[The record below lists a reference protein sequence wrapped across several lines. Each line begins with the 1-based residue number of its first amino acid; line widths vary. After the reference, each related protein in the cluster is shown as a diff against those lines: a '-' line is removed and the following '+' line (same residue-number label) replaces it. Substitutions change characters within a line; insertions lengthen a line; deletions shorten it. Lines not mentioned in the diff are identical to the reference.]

1 MTTSHQILVSRA
13 DRVLRIQINRPERK
27 NALTGAMYDMMRE
40 AISASNEDTEVRVLL
55 IHGVSGCFTA
65 GNDLTDFQDLARMLR
80 ERPAMKFLDAIS
92 TAVKPIVIATEGPAV
107 GIGTTMLLHAD
118 LAYAAESTRFQLP
131 FASLGLCPEGT
142 SSMALERMA
151 GHVRAAELLMLGE
164 PFDAQYAKSI
174 GLVNAV
180 VADADLMTVAEA
192 KAARLAQQPA
202 AAIRATKAL
211 MRKWSASR
219 VAEVLTAESEMF
231 SERLSSPEFAEAA
244 KAFFEKRKPDFSPFK

>member
-1 MTTSHQILVSRA
+1 MANDVLISRS
-13 DRVLRIQINRPERK
+13 DRVLRIQLNRPERK
-27 NALTGAMYDMMRE
+27 NALTGAMYDAMRE
-40 AISASNEDTEVRVLL
+40 AITASNDDGEIRALL
-55 IHGVSGCFTA
+55 IHGTPGCFTA
-65 GNDLTDFQDLARMLR
+65 GNDLTEFQDLERMLR
-80 ERPAMKFLDAIS
+80 ERPAMKFLDVIS
-92 TAVKPIVIATEGPAV
+92 TALKPIVIAVAGPAV

-118 LAYAAESTRFQLP
+118 LAYAAESTRFQVP

-164 PFDAQYAKSI
+164 AFDAHHAKSV

-180 VADADLMTVAEA
+180 VTDVELMTVAEA

-211 MRKWSASR
+211 MRKWSAAR
-219 VAEVLTAESEMF
+219 VAEVLAAESAMF
-231 SERLSSPEFAEAA
+231 SERLASPEFAEAA
-244 KAFFEKRKPDFSPFK
+244 KAFFEKRKPDFSRFD

>member
-1 MTTSHQILVSRA
+1 MTTSDQILVSRT

-27 NALTGAMYDMMRE
+27 NALTGAMYDAMRE
-40 AISASNEDTEVRVLL
+40 AISASNDDAEVRVLL

-92 TAVKPIVIATEGPAV
+92 TAVKPIVIATAGPAV

-174 GLVNAV
+174 GLVNAI
-180 VADADLMTVAEA
+180 VADADLMAVAEA

-211 MRKWSASR
+211 MRRWSASR
-219 VAEVLTAESEMF
+219 VAEVLKAESEMF
-231 SERLSSPEFAEAA
+231 GERLSSPEFAEAA
-244 KAFFEKRKPDFSPFK
+244 KAFFEKRKPDFSRFK

>member
-1 MTTSHQILVSRA
+1 MTTSDQILVSRA

-27 NALTGAMYDMMRE
+27 NALTGAMYDAMRE
-40 AISASNEDTEVRVLL
+40 AISASNDDAEVRVLL

-92 TAVKPIVIATEGPAV
+92 TAVKPIVIATAGPAV
-107 GIGTTMLLHAD
+107 GIGTTILLHAD

-164 PFDAQYAKSI
+164 PFDAHYAKSI
-174 GLVNAV
+174 GLVNAI
-180 VADADLMTVAEA
+180 VADADLMAVAEA

-219 VAEVLTAESEMF
+219 VAEVLTAESEVF

-244 KAFFEKRKPDFSPFK
+244 KAFFEKRKPDFSRFK

>member
-192 KAARLAQQPA
+192 KADLARPR
-202 AAIRATKAL
+202 IP
-211 MRKWSASR
+211 
-219 VAEVLTAESEMF
+219 V
-231 SERLSSPEFAEAA
+231 
-244 KAFFEKRKPDFSPFK
+244 

>member
-1 MTTSHQILVSRA
+1 MANDVLISRA
-13 DRVLRIQINRPERK
+13 DRILRIQLNRPGRK
-27 NALTGAMYDMMRE
+27 NALTGAMYDAMRE
-40 AISASNEDTEVRVLL
+40 AITASNDDRDIRVLL
-55 IHGVSGCFTA
+55 IHGTQGCFTA
-65 GNDLTDFQDLARMLR
+65 GNDLNDFQDLERMLR

-92 TAVKPIVIATEGPAV
+92 TAVKPIVIAVAGPAV

-118 LAYAAESTRFQLP
+118 LAYAAESTRFQMP

-142 SSMALERMA
+142 SSMVLERMA

-164 PFDAQYAKSI
+164 PFDAHHAKSI

-180 VADADLMTVAEA
+180 IADAELMTIAEA

-211 MRKWSASR
+211 MRRWSATR
-219 VAEVLTAESEMF
+219 VAEVLAAESEVF
-231 SERLSSPEFAEAA
+231 GERLSSPEFAEAA
-244 KAFFEKRKPDFSPFK
+244 KAFFEKRKPDFSRFN

>member
-1 MTTSHQILVSRA
+1 MTTSDQILVSRA
-13 DRVLRIQINRPERK
+13 DRILRIQINRPERK
-27 NALTGAMYDMMRE
+27 NALTGAMYDAMRD
-40 AISASNEDTEVRVLL
+40 AISASNDDAEVRVLL

-65 GNDLTDFQDLARMLR
+65 GNDLADFQDLARMLR

-92 TAVKPIVIATEGPAV
+92 SAVKPIVIAVAGPAV

-164 PFDAQYAKSI
+164 AFDAQYAKSI

-180 VADADLMTVAEA
+180 VADAELMSVAEA

-202 AAIRATKAL
+202 GAIRATKAL
-211 MRKWSASR
+211 MRKWSAPR
-219 VAEVLTAESEMF
+219 VAEVLKAESEMF
-231 SERLSSPEFAEAA
+231 GERLSSPEFAEAA
-244 KAFFEKRKPDFSPFK
+244 KAFFEKRKPDFSRFK